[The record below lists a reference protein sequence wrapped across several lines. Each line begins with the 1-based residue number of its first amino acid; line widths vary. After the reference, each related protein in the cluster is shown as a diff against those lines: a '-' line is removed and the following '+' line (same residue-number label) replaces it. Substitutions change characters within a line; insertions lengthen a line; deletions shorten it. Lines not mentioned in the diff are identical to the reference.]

1 MRRKNRLQVLC
12 QSAEGEPLPLLVQSD
27 GKPGKIRYLR
37 DSPFGY
43 GGFFRNT
50 LPRWVVNAVFQQEAA
65 RRSSRMRGELEEIHP
80 GWAHPSEAEAVDFDF
95 FLLFFLPA
103 IESHWENHLASACGR
118 SSRRATRC
126 SRLPRCKTR
135 IRVAGRK
142 QSFPIDI
149 LAENYDA
156 QAQAICRVVFL

>member
-27 GKPGKIRYLR
+27 GKPGQIRYLR

-50 LPRWVVNAVFQQEAA
+50 LPRWVVNAAFQQEAA

-95 FLLFFLPA
+95 FLRFFLPA
-103 IESHWENHLASACGR
+103 IESHVGKPPGERLR
-118 SSRRATRC
+118 SK
-126 SRLPRCKTR
+126 L
-135 IRVAGRK
+135 AGRPDVPGYRGAK
-142 QSFPIDI
+142 PEF
-149 LAENYDA
+149 A
-156 QAQAICRVVFL
+156 